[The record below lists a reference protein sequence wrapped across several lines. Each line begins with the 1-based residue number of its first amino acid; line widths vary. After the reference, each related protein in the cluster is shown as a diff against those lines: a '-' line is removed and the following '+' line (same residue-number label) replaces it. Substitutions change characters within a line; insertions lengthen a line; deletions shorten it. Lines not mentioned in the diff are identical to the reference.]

1 MLRVNVVTAFNFYR
15 FVINTLEGR
24 QGFEIAQL
32 IKTLV
37 PTEAT
42 LTKLSLV
49 SCNSADCTAGIK
61 NMVIDVKEL
70 FNKSL
75 IVKGYQGT
83 VNANDNGKV
92 IIVANGKLGMAPSD
106 IDSLKQKADEL
117 DQQLGLSLFVFVAGF
132 SLFLLFFFDG
142 LFFGFF
148 CLCFLFVCFGVYFFF
163 FF

>member
-1 MLRVNVVTAFNFYR
+1 LHAGHGARTNNVN
-15 FVINTLEGR
+15 ILEGR
-24 QGFEIAQL
+24 QGFEIAEL

-37 PTEAT
+37 PKEAM

-49 SCNSADCTAGIK
+49 SCNSGDCMAGIT
-61 NMVIDVKEL
+61 NMVTDVKEL

-117 DQQLGLSLFVFVAGF
+117 DQQLEKLTDKMVFGDECFNEFCDFKALSPF
-132 SLFLLFFFDG
+132 
-142 LFFGFF
+142 
-148 CLCFLFVCFGVYFFF
+148 
-163 FF
+163 